1 MIRKIART
9 YHTSF
14 SGLSRETW
22 LFSIVMFVN
31 RASTM
36 VAPFLSMYITQSM
49 HRSIGDAGLIITLFG
64 IGSVTG
70 SAAGGYFIDRL
81 GFRTVQIF
89 TSLVGGVFI
98 ISFGMIRQ
106 FFLLC
111 IWTVLLSF
119 FLESFRPAN
128 LTAVVTYSNPQN
140 LTRSY
145 SLNRLAVNL
154 GWGFGSSLGGI
165 LAAIN
170 YHLLFWVEG
179 LAYIMVSFLIVLLLP
194 SNEKTRKTIHHEELD
209 SSGKDSPWK
218 DSFLL
223 RFLFL
228 ATIFNSCFIL
238 MFRLAPVYW
247 KEEFHLG
254 ESLIGIFLGLNG
266 IIIALFEMVLIRYWE
281 SRRSIMYYIISGT
294 LLIALGYIFL
304 LVPGINPL
312 WLVLLA
318 VVFLTMGE
326 MMALP
331 FINTTIMRRATSKNK
346 GRYAS
351 AYAMTWSVAMIL
363 GPGTASLIIDHW
375 NYRTLWL
382 IIILACNACALS
394 FYALSQ
400 KTNSGLKPNERKG

>member
-9 YHTSF
+9 YHSSF

-64 IGSVTG
+64 IGSVAG
-70 SAAGGYFIDRL
+70 SAAGGFFIDRL
-81 GFRTVQIF
+81 GFRAVQIF
-89 TSLVGGVFI
+89 TSLIGGLFI
-98 ISFGMIRQ
+98 ISFGMISQ

-128 LTAVVTYSNPQN
+128 LTAVVTYSSPQN

-179 LAYIMVSFLIVLLLP
+179 LAYITVSILIVLLLP
-194 SNEKTRKTIHHEELD
+194 SSEKVKKTIHHEQAL
-209 SSGKDSPWK
+209 SQGTDSPWK
-218 DSFLL
+218 DSFLI

-228 ATIFNSCFIL
+228 ATIFNSCFTL

-247 KEEFHLG
+247 KEEFHLN
-254 ESLIGIFLGLNG
+254 ESAIGILLGLNG

-281 SRRSIMYYIISGT
+281 SRRSIMYYIVSGT
-294 LLIALGYIFL
+294 FLVAIGYVFLLIK
-304 LVPGINPL
+304 GIGPL
-312 WLVLLA
+312 WLVLMA
-318 VVFLTMGE
+318 VIFLTVGE

-331 FINTTIMRRATSKNK
+331 FINTTVMRRATAKNK

-351 AYAMTWSVAMIL
+351 AYALTWSVALIL
-363 GPGTASLIIDHW
+363 GPGTAALIIDHW
-375 NYRTLWL
+375 SYRTLWI
-382 IIILACNACALS
+382 IIILACILCALS
-394 FYALSQ
+394 FYSLSQ
-400 KTNSGLKPNERKG
+400 KTDQGLTLTEKKG

>member
-1 MIRKIART
+1 MIKKIART

-49 HRSIGDAGLIITLFG
+49 HRSIGDAGLVIALFG
-64 IGSVTG
+64 LGSVAG

-81 GFRTVQIF
+81 GFRTIQIS
-89 TSLVGGVFI
+89 TSLIGGLFI
-98 ISFGMIRQ
+98 ISFGMINH

-128 LTAVVTYSNPQN
+128 LTAVVTYSTPQN

-179 LAYIMVSFLIVLLLP
+179 MAYIMVSFMIVLLLP
-194 SNEKTRKTIHHEELD
+194 PGAKTRKTLHHEASPTSNL
-209 SSGKDSPWK
+209 DSPWK
-218 DSFLL
+218 DPFLIRFLL
-223 RFLFL
+223 L

-247 KEEFHLG
+247 KEELHIG
-254 ESLIGIFLGLNG
+254 ESVIGILLGLNG

-281 SRRSIMYYIISGT
+281 SRRPIMYYIASGT
-294 LLIALGYIFL
+294 LFVAFGYIFL
-304 LVPGINPL
+304 LLPGVYPL
-312 WLVLLA
+312 WLVLAA
-318 VVFLTMGE
+318 VIFLTLGE

-331 FINTTIMRRATSKNK
+331 FINTTVMRRATANNK

-351 AYAMTWSVAMIL
+351 AYALTWSVAMIL
-363 GPGTASLIIDHW
+363 GPGTAALIIDRW
-375 NYRTLWL
+375 NYKTLWV
-382 IIILACNACALS
+382 IIILVCVGAAVS
-394 FYALSQ
+394 FYSLAQ
-400 KTNSGLKPNERKG
+400 RSGSSLGMAGKKS

>member
-1 MIRKIART
+1 MIKRIART
-9 YHTSF
+9 YHSSF

-49 HRSIGDAGLIITLFG
+49 HRSIGDAGLVITLFG
-64 IGSVTG
+64 LGSVAG
-70 SAAGGYFIDRL
+70 SAAGGYFIDKL
-81 GFRTVQIF
+81 GFRTIQIC
-89 TSLVGGVFI
+89 TSLIGGLFI
-98 ISFGMIRQ
+98 ISFGMISH

-128 LTAVVTYSNPQN
+128 LTAVVTYSTPQN

-179 LAYIMVSFLIVLLLP
+179 MAYIMVSLMIVLLLP
-194 SNEKTRKTIHHEELD
+194 SGDKTKRTIHPEQEI
-209 SSGKDSPWK
+209 SSHADSPWK
-218 DSFLL
+218 DPFLL

-228 ATIFNSCFIL
+228 ATLFNSCFIL

-247 KEEFHLG
+247 KEEFHLD
-254 ESLIGIFLGLNG
+254 ESIIGILLGLNG

-281 SRRSIMYYIISGT
+281 SKRSTMYYIVNGSLFVG
-294 LLIALGYIFL
+294 LGYVFL
-304 LVPGINPL
+304 LLPGIHAI
-312 WLVLLA
+312 WLVLAA
-318 VVFLTMGE
+318 VIFLTLGE

-331 FINTTIMRRATSKNK
+331 FINTNVMRRATAKNK

-351 AYAMTWSVAMIL
+351 AYALTWSVALIL
-363 GPGTASLIIDHW
+363 GPGLAALIIDRW
-375 NYRTLWL
+375 NYKTLWV
-382 IIILACNACALS
+382 IIILVCIACALS
-394 FYALSQ
+394 FYHLSQ
-400 KTNSGLKPNERKG
+400 RSKSKPELRQK

>member
-1 MIRKIART
+1 MLKRIART
-9 YHTSF
+9 YHSSF

-64 IGSVTG
+64 FGSVAG

-81 GFRTVQIF
+81 GFRTVQIV
-89 TSLVGGVFI
+89 TSLIGGLFI
-98 ISFGMIRQ
+98 ISFGMISH

-128 LTAVVTYSNPQN
+128 LTAVVTYSTPQN

-179 LAYIMVSFLIVLLLP
+179 MAYIMVSFMIVLLLP
-194 SNEKTRKTIHHEELD
+194 SGKKTGKPQYHEQPN
-209 SSGKDSPWK
+209 STKADSPWK
-218 DSFLL
+218 DPFLI
-223 RFLFL
+223 RFLVL
-228 ATIFNSCFIL
+228 ASLFNSCFIL

-247 KEEFHLG
+247 KEEFHLD
-254 ESLIGIFLGLNG
+254 ESIIGILLGLNG

-281 SRRSIMYYIISGT
+281 SRRPIMYYIVSGC
-294 LLIALGYIFL
+294 LFVALGYVFL
-304 LVPGINPL
+304 LVPGIHPL
-312 WLVLLA
+312 WLVLAA
-318 VVFLTMGE
+318 VIFLTLGE

-331 FINTTIMRRATSKNK
+331 FINTTVMRRATAKNK

-351 AYAMTWSVAMIL
+351 AYALTWSVALIL
-363 GPGTASLIIDHW
+363 GPGLAALIIDRW
-375 NYRTLWL
+375 NYKTLWV
-382 IIILACNACALS
+382 IIILVCIGSALS
-394 FYALSQ
+394 FYSLSKKSNSQ
-400 KTNSGLKPNERKG
+400 LEFPEKKT